1 MTASSDPPDPNVA
14 LQTAVTDLNNGKT
27 RRETLRHVPV
37 LTLVAAR
44 IPAKQRAVKITRVI
58 DIIASKA
65 YEHGLAQDT
74 FEELVDIITQ
84 PNELDLGS
92 VATLIKNLYPADRV
106 ADEIVLRVVGSL
118 GHGKAKA
125 AFPVQAALLR
135 WLIMVYDILENQKIL
150 SQLYSILFNLLD
162 TIAIRFDHVRC
173 FARNLLTLLGLLCV
187 ICSLLLRVENMSD
200 HSEFRC
206 CRINHSRLFEYFT

>member
-1 MTASSDPPDPNVA
+1 MTVSSDPPDHNVA
-14 LQTAVTDLNNGKT
+14 LQNAVADLNNGKT
-27 RRETLRHVPV
+27 RREAPRHVLI

-44 IPAKQRAVKITRVI
+44 IPAKQRVVKISRVI

-74 FEELVDIITQ
+74 LEELVDIITQ
-84 PNELDLGS
+84 PSELDLGS
-92 VATLIKNLYPADRV
+92 VATLIKNLYPAGRV

-135 WLIMVYDILENQKIL
+135 WLIMVYDILENRKIL
-150 SQLYSILFNLLD
+150 SQLYSLLFNLLD
-162 TIAIRFDHVRC
+162 TIAIRFDHVH
-173 FARNLLTLLGLLCV
+173 
-187 ICSLLLRVENMSD
+187 CSA
-200 HSEFRC
+200 
-206 CRINHSRLFEYFT
+206 

>member
-1 MTASSDPPDPNVA
+1 MTVSSDPPDPNVA
-14 LQTAVTDLNNGKT
+14 LQNAMTELNNGKT
-27 RRETLRHVPV
+27 RRETPRHVLM

-44 IPAKQRAVKITRVI
+44 IPAKQRVVKITRVI
-58 DIIASKA
+58 DIIASRA
-65 YEHGLAQDT
+65 YEHGLDQDT
-74 FEELVDIITQ
+74 LEELVDIITQ

-92 VATLIKNLYPADRV
+92 VAILIKNLYPAGRV

-150 SQLYSILFNLLD
+150 SQLYSLLFNLLD
-162 TIAIRFDHVRC
+162 TIAIRFDHVHC
-173 FARNLLTLLGLLCV
+173 FTRSLLTVLGLLFV
-187 ICSLLLRVENMSD
+187 IYSLLLRVENMSD

-206 CRINHSRLFEYFT
+206 CRINHS